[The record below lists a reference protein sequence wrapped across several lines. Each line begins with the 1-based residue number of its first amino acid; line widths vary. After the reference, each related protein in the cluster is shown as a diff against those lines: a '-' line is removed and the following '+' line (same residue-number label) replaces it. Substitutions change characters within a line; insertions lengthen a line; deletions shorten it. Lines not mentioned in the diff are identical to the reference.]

1 MIIDLE
7 KRFDEVKKSQARY
20 KVAVVA
26 PYDKTIMSV
35 IDRAYAMKLIE
46 PWFVGDKALILKG
59 LEDTSM
65 AKENMRIINS
75 SLEDAPYRA
84 CQLISDKDCDILM
97 KGNIHT
103 NELLKAVIKSKL
115 IRPNHRISH
124 IYTIYRPGEKP
135 LFISDP
141 SIAIMPNIEEKKHI
155 INNLISLLH
164 KLGIKRPRIAILSS
178 VESVNKDIPSSVDA
192 EELTNVYAN
201 RDDCY
206 VYGPLGLDNAVSSQ
220 ASLTKGITNEVA
232 GNADALIVPS
242 LDSGNM
248 LSKGL
253 IYIAGMQATGVLFGT
268 TCPIVF
274 TSRSAEED
282 EKLRTL
288 YFACHIND
296 IYLKN

>member
-7 KRFDEVKKSQARY
+7 KRFEEVKRSEARHRI
-20 KVAVVA
+20 AVVS

-35 IDRAYAMKLIE
+35 IDKAYKMKLIE
-46 PWFVGDKALILKG
+46 PWFVGDKELILKV

-65 AKENMRIINS
+65 VKENMRIINTTM
-75 SLEDAPYRA
+75 EDAPYRA
-84 CQLISDKDCDILM
+84 CQLIIDNECDILM

-103 NELLKAVIKSKL
+103 DELLKAVIKSKL
-115 IRPNHRISH
+115 IIPNHRISH
-124 IYTIYRPGEKP
+124 IYTIYREGEKP

-141 SIAIMPNIEEKKHI
+141 SIAILPSIEEKKHI

-164 KLGIKRPRIAILSS
+164 KLGIEKPRIAILSS

-192 EELTNVYAN
+192 EELTKLYAH

-206 VYGPLGLDNAVSSQ
+206 VYGPLGLDNAVSLQ

-232 GNADALIVPS
+232 GKADALIVPS

-253 IYIAGMQATGVLFGT
+253 IYIAGMQATGVLYGT

-282 EKLRTL
+282 EKMRTL

-296 IYLKN
+296 ID